1 MSSIVEAA
9 EEVVQEKFG
18 VFKCILYSLPLFGT
32 YVLQKNG
39 LTIPYHI
46 SNCITSLLLLAISK
60 IIINNV
66 RNCKDYVHP
75 KNGIFGVIGEAIKLF
90 FVMLPITA
98 ILGTIGYYLSQIQV
112 PQIFNNAQ
120 NVYILIITA
129 ILGSMLLASFI
140 FYAKTN
146 KIKDA
151 YNIRGILQYCTDIF
165 VTVLFGLPRLFLLNL
180 VTFGVVTYIFY
191 FFFGLDNYYY
201 AYACCLATAFNVAIF
216 AHFLAQV
223 DYETVK
229 HDDNEEDTT
238 NTLDT
243 F

>member
-32 YVLQKNG
+32 YVLYKNG
-39 LTIPYHI
+39 LTVPYYVA
-46 SNCITSLLLLAISK
+46 NCITSLLLLAVSK

-66 RNCKDYVHP
+66 RNCKDHVHP
-75 KNGIFGVIGEAIKLF
+75 KNGIFGIIGEAIKLF
-90 FVMLPITA
+90 FVMLPMTA
-98 ILGTIGYYLSQIQV
+98 ILGTIGYYLSKIQV

-120 NVYILIITA
+120 YVYILIISA
-129 ILGSMLLASFI
+129 ILGSMLLTSFI

-146 KIKDA
+146 KMKDA
-151 YNIRGILQYCTDIF
+151 YNIGGILKYCTDIF
-165 VTVLFGLPRLFLLNL
+165 ITVLLGLPRLFLLNL
-180 VTFGVVTYIFY
+180 VTFGIVTYVFY

-201 AYACCLATAFNVAIF
+201 AYASCLTTAFNIAIM

-229 HDDNEEDTT
+229 HDDNEDDATKI
-238 NTLDT
+238 LDT